1 VAPFDSEGMSRQKSA
16 THAAIL
22 VWFMAL
28 ACGAALAACDRG
40 SEASVRRVIE
50 DHDQLLRDG
59 DGEGYWSLFSRRAR
73 QEAGLVGP
81 EALLRLTLVARPER
95 VRTVQGVLVR
105 AHTAAVFTRFVD
117 AGQTHYGADRLVRE
131 SGEWRIDRQVVSTTP
146 FTAAYFLPPEGGRF
160 MGAGAPWDRVAPI
173 TDPEVGR
180 PDQPKASWQLA
191 RDEAFVYLRA
201 SYAKELPPVGERLEG
216 GATSLDLL
224 GFGPA
229 SIEAVITRPLQKP
242 TRVSITFEATAK
254 RGGQVPARAHPRGH
268 PGLHGHGRAP
278 RGGQLDRVAPR
289 PGRRRPE
296 PLRAARERL
305 PGEAAAGS
313 ARGWPRCQR
322 VPGVW
327 PFRPPHQAH
336 VPLVLSDPG

>member
-95 VRTVQGVLVR
+95 VRTVQSVLVR
-105 AHTAAVFTRFVD
+105 AHTAAVFTHFVD

-160 MGAGAPWDRVAPI
+160 MGAGAPWERVAPI

-229 SIEAVITRPLQKP
+229 SIEAVITRPMQKP

-254 RGGQVPARAHPRGH
+254 GAVKFLPERTHVDTLDYTVTVEPHAGGSWTGS
-268 PGLHGHGRAP
+268 
-278 RGGQLDRVAPR
+278 
-289 PGRRRPE
+289 
-296 PLRAARERL
+296 LRAEHGGDDGGDQSLFELRGNAFLVKL
-305 PGEAAAGS
+305 PLEALGAGPDANVS
-313 ARGWPRCQR
+313 LEFG
-322 VPGVW
+322 
-327 PFRPPHQAH
+327 PFGHRTRHTS
-336 VPLVLSDPG
+336 LSF